1 MLRSIAHISFY
12 TDTQYDI
19 QNWTGHTRNRYFSIE
34 AILAHCRTAHT
45 IQHSAHA
52 DTGTKTNKN
61 TDIQTTNR
69 QTQGRR
75 KKKHTDSNDMDI
87 FMEGSEQS
95 SFPYILHPAI
105 SEVIWCNQHS
115 ELWFWSK
122 IRNRT
127 RPYGLIRS
135 TSFGYVGCYDL
146 LGLHWS
152 FEYLYFYCPQTLGK
166 RYCKRSSRT

>member
-34 AILAHCRTAHT
+34 AILAHCGTAHT

-105 SEVIWCNQHS
+105 SEVRGCPHITSANFGGCQTPPPPLVSLRQHLADPPS
-115 ELWFWSK
+115 INEFK
-122 IRNRT
+122 EN
-127 RPYGLIRS
+127 
-135 TSFGYVGCYDL
+135 
-146 LGLHWS
+146 
-152 FEYLYFYCPQTLGK
+152 TLFDMK
-166 RYCKRSSRT
+166 